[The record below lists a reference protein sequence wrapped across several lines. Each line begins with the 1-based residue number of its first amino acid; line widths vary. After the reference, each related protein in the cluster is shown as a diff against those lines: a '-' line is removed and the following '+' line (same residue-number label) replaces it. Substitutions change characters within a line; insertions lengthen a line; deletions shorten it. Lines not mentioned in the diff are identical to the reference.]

1 MSDTPEPPPLT
12 EREMAELRSMYGV
25 YQVNRALERLR
36 WLEAENADIKD
47 RIATALLDKAA
58 VERGVMRLRAEVA
71 ALKAERDKERRDA
84 CRSDAYAVHGVYTPE
99 ELAKGRG
106 WDCFKEGTEQC

>member
-1 MSDTPEPPPLT
+1 MTTTEEMINAIDNARTFMYSLLDPKQTPRVPKSV
-12 EREMAELRSMYGV
+12 RKYA
-25 YQVNRALERLR
+25 
-36 WLEAENADIKD
+36 KD
-47 RIATALLDKAA
+47 RLKHFPTKYNTIEIGEELS
-58 VERGVMRLRAEVA
+58 RLRAEVA

>member
-1 MSDTPEPPPLT
+1 MSDENDIP
-12 EREMAELRSMYGV
+12 
-25 YQVNRALERLR
+25 QRLR
-36 WLEAENADIKD
+36 DLRCGDYSRDLCDTAADEID
-47 RIATALLDKAA
+47 
-58 VERGVMRLRAEVA
+58 RLRAEVA